1 MIDADRQ
8 VPTPTA
14 EAWLIDLAVLGGP
27 KFVVL
32 ARSSEEA
39 RRRLVEHLRE
49 IGAPAAGQQH
59 AAAANVERVSVIW

>member
-39 RRRLVEHLRE
+39 RRRLVEHLRRSALLPLGSSTPRRPTWNE
-49 IGAPAAGQQH
+49 
-59 AAAANVERVSVIW
+59 